1 MTAAPTSPTLGD
13 LLRRL
18 GNISPDRVIAWP
30 APGTATV
37 ADVERVHAHE
47 RRLCELVDGTL
58 VEKPVAYRES
68 MIAMF
73 IGWALNNFVQPHN
86 LGLVT
91 GADGMMSLFAG
102 LVRIPDVAYASWAR
116 IPGGRVPAEPVPD
129 LVPDL
134 AVEVLSPSN
143 TPAEMDRKHREYFR
157 AGVRLVW
164 EIDPEARTAAVYDR
178 PVNPTV
184 LTEADVLDGD
194 AVLPGFTLPLRDV
207 FAQLDRRSGP

>member
-18 GNISPDRVIAWP
+18 GNISPDRVIARP
-30 APGTATV
+30 APGAATV
-37 ADVERVHAHE
+37 ADVERVHARE

-68 MIAMF
+68 LIAMF
-73 IGWALNNFVQPHN
+73 LGRMLDNFVQPRN

-91 GADGMMSLFAG
+91 GADGMMALFAG

-129 LVPDL
+129 L
-134 AVEVLSPSN
+134 
-143 TPAEMDRKHREYFR
+143 
-157 AGVRLVW
+157 
-164 EIDPEARTAAVYDR
+164 
-178 PVNPTV
+178 
-184 LTEADVLDGD
+184 
-194 AVLPGFTLPLRDV
+194 
-207 FAQLDRRSGP
+207 